1 MTEETITI
9 LDQDTINDSLD
20 ATQCEEA
27 PNAEQEDVQQA
38 EPVELTA
45 EQFIA
50 ELQMQNQELA
60 EQVKRTA
67 AEFQNFRRRQVEEK
81 KREKVFVREEI
92 IKTMLPILD
101 HLGRTL
107 SAAEQGGEGAFA
119 SLLEGVELIDKDVK
133 KIFAEHG
140 LEAIAATGETFDA
153 ALHQAVMM
161 EETNEVPDQTILQE
175 LQTGYKLDNRVIR
188 PSMVQVARNIES

>member
-9 LDQDTINDSLD
+9 LDEETNADVAEAAEPEETL
-20 ATQCEEA
+20 ATEEA
-27 PNAEQEDVQQA
+27 SEQE

-50 ELQMQNQELA
+50 ELQVQNQELA

-81 KREKVFVREEI
+81 KRDKVFAREDI

-101 HLGRTL
+101 HLERTL
-107 SAAEQGGEGAFA
+107 NAANQGGEGAFD
-119 SLLEGVELIDKDVK
+119 SLLEGVKLIDKDVK
-133 KIFAEHG
+133 KIFSEHG
-140 LEAIAATGETFDA
+140 LEAIAAKGETFDA

-175 LQTGYKLDNRVIR
+175 LQTGYKLDDRVIR
-188 PSMVQVARNIES
+188 PSMVQVARNIEN

>member
-9 LDQDTINDSLD
+9 LD
-20 ATQCEEA
+20 EEPNIDVAEAVETDPA
-27 PNAEQEDVQQA
+27 PDAEQNSEPEA
-38 EPVELTA
+38 ECVELTA
-45 EQFIA
+45 EQFMA
-50 ELQMQNQELA
+50 ELQAQNQELA

-67 AEFQNFRRRQVEEK
+67 AEFQNFRRRQAEEK
-81 KREKVFVREEI
+81 KRDKVFARIDI

-101 HLGRTL
+101 HLERTL
-107 SAAEQGGEGAFA
+107 AAAEKGGEGAFS

-140 LEAIAATGETFDA
+140 LEAISAKGEIFDA
-153 ALHQAVMM
+153 ALHQSVMM
-161 EETNEVPDQTILQE
+161 AETNEVPDQTILQE
-175 LQTGYKLDNRVIR
+175 LQTGYKLDDRVIR